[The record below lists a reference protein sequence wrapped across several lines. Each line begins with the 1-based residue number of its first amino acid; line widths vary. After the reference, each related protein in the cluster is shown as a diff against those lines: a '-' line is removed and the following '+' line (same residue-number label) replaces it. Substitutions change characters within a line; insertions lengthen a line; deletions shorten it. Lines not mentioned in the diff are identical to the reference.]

1 MDIEKLI
8 AKLQRYN
15 KKISSNQIL
24 HRIGLRL
31 TNRLKVEVTR
41 LKIIDSGRLR
51 NSINYKVSGEELDV
65 GVFGVRYAKFHEFG
79 TRPSTRMARFLLW
92 KMRNERVKKPSKGVI
107 EWGGYGKNRTARIR
121 PRPFFF
127 NTIESEKDYIYDMMK
142 AWYSINADT

>member
-1 MDIEKLI
+1 MDVEKLI
-8 AKLQRYN
+8 AKLKRYD
-15 KKISSNQIL
+15 KKIASNQIL

-51 NSINYKVSGEELDV
+51 NSIGYDVKGDELSV

-79 TRPSTRMARFLLW
+79 TKPSARMARFILW
-92 KMRNERVKKPSKGVI
+92 KARQSNVKKPSKGVI
-107 EWGGYGKNRTARIR
+107 EWSGRGRDLKARIR
-121 PRPFFF
+121 PRPFFY
-127 NTIESEKDYIYDMMK
+127 NTIESEKDYIYDMIK